1 VPGRGSGGSQGSR
14 GSGCQTSREP
24 RTWHGQEHQRG
35 PAVLVVAA
43 KDARSRNY
51 EAWWDPVVVNRWV
64 LTLPAANSGRWQY
77 LLLSASS
84 NGWASRNNIIAHAE
98 ALVAFLEANKL
109 ALSSRKPNGAAAE
122 ITIEAEFAKVTEP
135 RRKAKKLLKQL
146 PFFRG

>member
-1 VPGRGSGGSQGSR
+1 LSEINGII
-14 GSGCQTSREP
+14 
-24 RTWHGQEHQRG
+24 
-35 PAVLVVAA
+35 AALKVVA
-43 KDARSRNY
+43 KDARSRSY
-51 EAWWDPVVVNRWV
+51 EAWWDPMAVNRWV
-64 LTLPAANSGRWQY
+64 LTLPGANSGRWQH

-122 ITIEAEFAKVTEP
+122 MTIEAEFAEVTQP
-135 RRKAKKLLKQL
+135 RKRRLLKQL